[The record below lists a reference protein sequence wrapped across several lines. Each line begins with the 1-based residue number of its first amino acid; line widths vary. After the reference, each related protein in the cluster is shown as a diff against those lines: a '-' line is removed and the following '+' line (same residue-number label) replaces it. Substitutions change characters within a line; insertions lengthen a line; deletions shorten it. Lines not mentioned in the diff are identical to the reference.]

1 MRRSPVLP
9 RRVIFIGVEGKSD
22 LAFAIFLGRW
32 CERQCLHLHLDVKHA
47 RGGNSFVVVQTAVD
61 HLRHAEPDNY
71 DMRLVLLDK
80 DRIEQ
85 DGNLWRDAESLAC
98 KHGLEIVF
106 QSPNLEGL
114 LLRLHRG
121 KEKES
126 QQMQAKEARR
136 KLRTVWPDYDKSL
149 TADQLDR
156 QFGKCGLYALSR
168 AAKHDDQLRK
178 LLAFLGLWKPKS
190 SV

>member
-1 MRRSPVLP
+1 
-9 RRVIFIGVEGKSD
+9 
-22 LAFAIFLGRW
+22 
-32 CERQCLHLHLDVKHA
+32 
-47 RGGNSFVVVQTAVD
+47 
-61 HLRHAEPDNY
+61 
-71 DMRLVLLDK
+71 MRLVLLDK

-85 DGNLWRDAESLAC
+85 DGNLWHDAEALAC
-98 KHGLEIVF
+98 EHGLEVVF

-126 QQMQAKEARR
+126 QQMQAREARM

-149 TADQLDR
+149 RADQLDR
-156 QFGKCGLYALSR
+156 QFGKCGLSALSR

-178 LLAFLGLWKPKS
+178 LLAFLGLWKPES